1 METLASSPLDLTILT
16 YSLRRSLVSSGMV
29 IRMTL
34 PSLEGLA
41 PTSESLRA
49 RSMSRSAVLS
59 YGVMRR
65 VRASG
70 TAKEASCC
78 SGVGVP

>member
-1 METLASSPLDLTILT
+1 
-16 YSLRRSLVSSGMV
+16 MV

-49 RSMSRSAVLS
+49 RSMSRRAVLS
-59 YGVMRR
+59 NGVMRM

-70 TAKEASCC
+70 MAKEASCC
-78 SGVGVP
+78 SGVGEP

>member
-1 METLASSPLDLTILT
+1 
-16 YSLRRSLVSSGMV
+16 MV

-41 PTSESLRA
+41 PTSESLSA
-49 RSMSRSAVLS
+49 RSMSRRAVLS
-59 YGVMRR
+59 KGVMRM

-70 TAKEASCC
+70 MAKEASCC
-78 SGVGVP
+78 SGVGEP